1 MEMISKPLREMYTFP
16 TIRGITEEFI
26 INNPGNI
33 PVYGGRKTGIPIGYV
48 ADNIDEVKYFENCLA
63 WNRQGSVGYVF
74 YHDHKFTTTDDHRP
88 MFLKKEYAGK
98 VLPEYARVQI
108 ENALL
113 SHGFRWGKTAGISK
127 IKDIFIDL
135 PYSEHGQISIDK
147 QKEFIDKYNEIS
159 NVRNKLLKYL
169 DILDNSLV
177 TVSSQYKQLAV
188 SLGDE
193 KYFSI
198 MIGKRVLKKDILEKG
213 IPIYSSNVKIPFGYA
228 SKSNLNNFDKDSILW
243 GIDGNF
249 IWNLI
254 PKNKIFASTDHC
266 GRLQI
271 LNESILPEYVYY
283 TLIESASS
291 YGFNRSYR
299 ASLNNIKEV
308 TFSIPILED
317 GKFDVIAQKEMISRY
332 KKIEITKNKI
342 IRLIK
347 QVVNPS
353 IDINII

>member
-1 MEMISKPLREMYTFP
+1 MEMISKPLKEMYTFP
-16 TIRGITEEFI
+16 AIRGITEEFI

-48 ADNIDEVKYFENCLA
+48 ADDIDEVKYFENCLA

-88 MFLKKEYAGK
+88 MFLKKEYTGK

-127 IKDIFIDL
+127 IKDIFIDI
-135 PYSEHGQISIDK
+135 PYQQSQINIGK
-147 QKEFIDKYNEIS
+147 QKEFIDKYNKIS
-159 NVRNKLLKYL
+159 IVKNKLLKYL

-177 TVSSQYKQLAV
+177 IVSSQYKQLAV
-188 SLGDE
+188 SLEDE
-193 KYFSI
+193 QYFSI

-228 SKSNLNNFDKDSILW
+228 SKSNLKNFDKDSILW

-254 PKNKIFASTDHC
+254 PKNKIFEATDHC

-283 TLIESASS
+283 TLNESASS

-308 TFSIPILED
+308 TFSIPITED

-332 KKIEITKNKI
+332 KKIEITKTKI